1 MTCDQ
6 YVEPDSAVG
15 EHCGLPESMVPC
27 ADSADCSTA
36 SAKSAMASVMY
47 VVCPDASTVL
57 GAAMGYVFVVEMLAI
72 TVTVTGAVMLSGG
85 SFGSA
90 WDQTRSILRGEMAT
104 EAAEAA
110 TLLEE
115 EKRLGSPSPKEQKK
129 EKVKLGDV
137 SYVTTPQQ
145 KKAKEPSNPAEEGKL
160 ESATDVEQQ
169 AEQADQDAAA
179 RP

>member
-1 MTCDQ
+1 
-6 YVEPDSAVG
+6 
-15 EHCGLPESMVPC
+15 
-27 ADSADCSTA
+27 
-36 SAKSAMASVMY
+36 MY
-47 VVCPDASTVL
+47 VVCPDVSTVL

-72 TVTVTGAVMLSGG
+72 TVTVTGAVLLSGG

-110 TLLEE
+110 TLLDE

-129 EKVKLGDV
+129 EKIKLGDV
-137 SYVTTPQQ
+137 SYVATPQQ
-145 KKAKEPSNPAEEGKL
+145 KKAKAPGNPTAEEEKL
-160 ESATDVEQQ
+160 ESTTDVEQQ